1 MSKIKSHKYL
11 TINSLLNRLVMDE
24 DVFQELERIGRV
36 DFNKM
41 SSIFQA
47 VDDKYY
53 GFAVRVKPDK
63 SYELVDTIIEFYN
76 VNNCNFVIS
85 YQDGILFKATRAHWC
100 GNYPTNRTPEFLSSF
115 LFDINELH
123 MFCYDAKIQYM
134 LEHKVNN
141 CFECDIVPTATI
153 IKAKILSL
161 KYDKETPAEFWMDI
175 LDADG
180 YGEFLVENLFK
191 RIKDEVSV

>member
-1 MSKIKSHKYL
+1 MSKIESHKYL
-11 TINSLLNRLVMDE
+11 TINSLLNRLVIDE

-53 GFAVRVKPDK
+53 GFAIRIKPDK
-63 SYELVDTIIEFYN
+63 SYEIDTILEFYN

-85 YQDGILFKATRAHWC
+85 YQDGSLFTVTRAHWC

-123 MFCYDAKIQYM
+123 LFCCDYKIQYM
-134 LEHKVNN
+134 LGHKLDNS
-141 CFECDIVPTATI
+141 FECDTVPTATMM
-153 IKAKILSL
+153 KAKVLSL

-175 LDADG
+175 LDADE
-180 YGEFLVENLFK
+180 YGMFLVENLFK
-191 RIKDEVSV
+191 RIKA

>member
-53 GFAVRVKPDK
+53 GFAVRIKPDK
-63 SYELVDTIIEFYN
+63 SYEIDTIIEFYN
-76 VNNCNFVIS
+76 VENCNFVIS
-85 YQDGILFKATRAHWC
+85 YQDGSLFKVTRAHWC
-100 GNYPTNRTPEFLSSF
+100 GNYPTNINPDFLSP
-115 LFDINELH
+115 LLLDLYELH
-123 MFCYDAKIQYM
+123 IFCCNNNIDTYIKLKADNTYDSSI
-134 LEHKVNN
+134 
-141 CFECDIVPTATI
+141 IPTESVLKT
-153 IKAKILSL
+153 KMLSL
-161 KYDKETPAEFWMDI
+161 KYDDYLPVEFWTDI
-175 LDADG
+175 LDADE
-180 YGEFLVENLFK
+180 YGKFLVENLFK
-191 RIKDEVSV
+191 RIKA

>member
-1 MSKIKSHKYL
+1 MSKIKSYKYL
-11 TINSLLNRLVMDE
+11 TINSLLNRLVTDE

-63 SYELVDTIIEFYN
+63 SYEIDTIIEFYN

-85 YQDGILFKATRAHWC
+85 YQDGSLFKFTRATWC
-100 GNYPTNRTPEFLSSF
+100 SNYPTNIKPDFLSPF
-115 LFDINELH
+115 LLDLYELH
-123 MFCYDAKIQYM
+123 IFCC
-134 LEHKVNN
+134 NN
-141 CFECDIVPTATI
+141 NIDTYIKLKADNTRDSSIVSAESVLKT
-153 IKAKILSL
+153 KMLSL
-161 KYDKETPAEFWMDI
+161 KYGDYLPGKFWTDI
-175 LDADG
+175 LDDDG

-191 RIKDEVSV
+191 RVKA

>member
-41 SSIFQA
+41 SSIFQS

-53 GFAVRVKPDK
+53 GFAIRIKPDK
-63 SYELVDTIIEFYN
+63 SYEIDTIIEFYN
-76 VNNCNFVIS
+76 VDNCNFVIS
-85 YQDGILFKATRAHWC
+85 YQDGSLFTVTRAHWC

-115 LFDINELH
+115 LFDINEMHL
-123 MFCYDAKIQYM
+123 FYCDYKIQYM
-134 LEHKVNN
+134 LGHKLNN
-141 CFECDIVPTATI
+141 SFECDTVPTATMM
-153 IKAKILSL
+153 KAKVLSL

-175 LDADG
+175 LDADE
-180 YGEFLVENLFK
+180 YGKFLVENLFK
-191 RIKDEVSV
+191 RLKQ

>member
-11 TINSLLNRLVMDE
+11 TINSLLNRLVTDE

-41 SSIFQA
+41 HSIFQA
-47 VDDKYY
+47 VNDKYY

-63 SYELVDTIIEFYN
+63 SYEIDTIIEFYN

-85 YQDGILFKATRAHWC
+85 YQDGSLFKVTRATWC
-100 GNYPTNRTPEFLSSF
+100 GKYPTNRTPEFLSSF
-115 LFDINELH
+115 LFDINGLH
-123 MFCYDAKIQYM
+123 LFCCDDKIQYM
-134 LEHKVNN
+134 LEHNLNN
-141 CFECDIVPTATI
+141 SFDCDIVPTATML
-153 IKAKILSL
+153 KVKVLSL
-161 KYDKETPAEFWMDI
+161 KYEKEIPKEFWMNI

-180 YGEFLVENLFK
+180 YGGFLVENLFK